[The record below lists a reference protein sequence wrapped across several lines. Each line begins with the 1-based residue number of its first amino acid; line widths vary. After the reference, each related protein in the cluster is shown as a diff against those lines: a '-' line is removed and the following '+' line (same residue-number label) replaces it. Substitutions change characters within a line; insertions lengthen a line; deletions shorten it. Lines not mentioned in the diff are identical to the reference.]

1 MDNNKLGFD
10 TLALHAGFSGDP
22 GECSTEVP
30 IHATSAYRFESTE
43 HARQVFELKAEGN
56 IYSRLGNPTVSV
68 LEQRVAALDG
78 GVGAVAFSSGHAAI
92 FSTILCL
99 AEQGDEIVS
108 SMNIYGGAINM
119 FGVTLDNLGIT
130 VKFVTGN
137 NPADWE
143 AAITDKTKAFFLEVV
158 GNPNANVADLE
169 PIAAVAK
176 KHGVVM
182 IADSTFTTPA
192 LCRPKEFGA
201 DIVIHSATKF
211 LCGHGNSLAGI
222 AVDCGTFP
230 FAGNPRFPKYNTPD
244 VSYHGIVFAR
254 DFAACPFAVRLRA
267 LILRDVGGCLSP
279 FNAYLVLLGIET
291 LSLRMERHCANALA
305 VAQYLRQNPN
315 VSVVSYPGL
324 PDSPYY
330 PLAKKYLNG
339 RGGAVFT
346 FGLRGGKETGGRF
359 IDSLQL
365 IANVANVGDT
375 KTQVIHPAS
384 TTHSQ
389 LSEEQLAASGI
400 SSETIRIS
408 VGIEDIAD
416 ILADL
421 EQAIHAAV
429 KERTP

>member
-1 MDNNKLGFD
+1 
-10 TLALHAGFSGDP
+10 
-22 GECSTEVP
+22 
-30 IHATSAYRFESTE
+30 
-43 HARQVFELKAEGN
+43 

-230 FAGNPRFPKYNTPD
+230 FAGNP
-244 VSYHGIVFAR
+244 
-254 DFAACPFAVRLRA
+254 
-267 LILRDVGGCLSP
+267 
-279 FNAYLVLLGIET
+279 
-291 LSLRMERHCANALA
+291 
-305 VAQYLRQNPN
+305 
-315 VSVVSYPGL
+315 
-324 PDSPYY
+324 
-330 PLAKKYLNG
+330 
-339 RGGAVFT
+339 
-346 FGLRGGKETGGRF
+346 
-359 IDSLQL
+359 
-365 IANVANVGDT
+365 
-375 KTQVIHPAS
+375 
-384 TTHSQ
+384 
-389 LSEEQLAASGI
+389 
-400 SSETIRIS
+400 
-408 VGIEDIAD
+408 
-416 ILADL
+416 
-421 EQAIHAAV
+421 
-429 KERTP
+429 